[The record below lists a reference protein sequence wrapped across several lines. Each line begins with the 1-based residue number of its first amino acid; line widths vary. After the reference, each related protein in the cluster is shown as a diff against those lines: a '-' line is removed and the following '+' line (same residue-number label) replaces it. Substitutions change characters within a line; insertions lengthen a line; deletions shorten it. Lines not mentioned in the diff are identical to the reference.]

1 MVQVLKIVKPGL
13 ISLIR
18 LMYLCSMKITFSKY
32 QGTGNDFIML
42 DNMNGHYEG
51 LTIAQIQ
58 QLCDR
63 KLGVGADGLIK
74 LTKTEGFDF
83 EVEYFNADGSQSFCG
98 NGARCSVV
106 FARALG
112 LIDNEAHFLAI
123 DGAHKATVENDIVR
137 LEMLPVTRIEK
148 RDENYL
154 LDTGSPHFVRF
165 VVAGEKIDI
174 VEYGKEVRYSEEFKD
189 KGVNVNVVEVISPSE
204 IVVQTYERGVED
216 ETLSCG
222 TGVTACAL
230 VQMGS
235 MKDNGKVTVQ
245 TKGGT
250 LSVEANANG
259 QGFDQIWL
267 SGPAKKV
274 FDGSIEL

>member
-1 MVQVLKIVKPGL
+1 MVRVLKIVKQGL

-18 LMYLCSMKITFSKY
+18 LMYLCSMKIMFSKY

-42 DNMNGHYEG
+42 DNMNGDYID
-51 LTIAQIQ
+51 LTIEQIQ

-63 KLGVGADGLIK
+63 KLGIGADGLIK
-74 LTKTEGFDF
+74 LSKHEEYDF

-106 FARALG
+106 FARALN
-112 LIDNEAHFLAI
+112 LVIEETHFLAI

-165 VVAGEKIDI
+165 TASGEKIDI
-174 VEYGKEVRYSEEFKD
+174 VDYGKQIRYSEEFKE
-189 KGVNVNVVEVISPSE
+189 KGVNVNLVQVVSPSE

-230 VQMGS
+230 LQMEL
-235 MKDNGKVTVQ
+235 MNTNNKVIVQ

-250 LSVEANANG
+250 LSVEAKANG

-274 FDGSIEL
+274 FDGSVEI

>member
-1 MVQVLKIVKPGL
+1 
-13 ISLIR
+13 
-18 LMYLCSMKITFSKY
+18 MKITFSKY

-42 DNMNGHYEG
+42 DNMNGDYEG

-165 VVAGEKIDI
+165 VAAGEKIDI
-174 VEYGKEVRYSEEFKD
+174 VEYGREIRYSEEFKD
-189 KGVNVNVVEVISPSE
+189 KGVNVNVVEVISSSE

-216 ETLSCG
+216 ETFSCG

-235 MKDNGKVTVQ
+235 MKDGGKVTVQ